1 MFHLLLMHH
10 VKHPA
15 IFESFPRSACYFV
28 TYLRQHREQTNVSE
42 TPASIELL
50 ELRFYYGIIM
60 VAQLWFGMCNIQPRL
75 PSCLRR
81 EVQ

>member
-1 MFHLLLMHH
+1 MSNIQLSLNLLLT
-10 VKHPA
+10 
-15 IFESFPRSACYFV
+15 RLL
-28 TYLRQHREQTNVSE
+28 LRNSIAPTREQTNVSE
-42 TPASIELL
+42 IPASIELL
-50 ELRFYYGIIM
+50 EWRLYQEIIM